1 MSEEKIDS
9 FAERLSHW
17 GLLCSIATAIILS
30 IVLIGDVFIYVIR
43 SSLPSLVKSGILL
56 GASIAVATGL
66 VSTLTTH
73 YGHWR
78 LVRGHNKLN
87 LKEEATDQ
95 LLDVPDK
102 LQGLPKELAK
112 RIGCMNTVT
121 GSLLVVSVGVFLLN
135 IVPSLAASGGI
146 ISAAT
151 TQAPTATVSTTTVS
165 GIATST
171 DIPASPTAIPP
182 TATPIPPTATPF
194 PPTATPVPPTATPM
208 PQPPIVTI
216 ISPKSGDPFCS
227 GRTYYFNGVA
237 TMVPSGTV
245 IFNPTSFTWR
255 FTDTQSGSVL
265 TYPNTTDTRFS
276 WTAIFGTY
284 TVQLITVDPTNQLST
299 TSAGINIT
307 VSYCL
312 T

>member
-135 IVPSLAASGGI
+135 IVPALAASGGI

-208 PQPPIVTI
+208 P
-216 ISPKSGDPFCS
+216 
-227 GRTYYFNGVA
+227 A
-237 TMVPSGTV
+237 GTV
-245 IFNPTSFTWR
+245 R
-255 FTDTQSGSVL
+255 TDAAGIAQVYVPAGCFLMGSDPAKDSQAQPNEKPQHKVCLTHDYWIDQYDVTNAAFDAFVKAGGYSTDAFWGSVAK
-265 TYPNTTDTRFS
+265 RRS
-276 WTAIFGTY
+276 
-284 TVQLITVDPTNQLST
+284 V
-299 TSAGINIT
+299 
-307 VSYCL
+307 
-312 T
+312 